1 MPSQKSENKNE
12 KIEALKQEI
21 DMWVS
26 DFSKSTKKFDRF
38 DLYEGE
44 QLSLGFLAYKD
55 DKNNV
60 TVLISIHG
68 QKPTNSLSFPVSA
81 LQDIKEIAKM
91 LEKHEELFK
100 YVEKYEENIKTGKKR
115 KNLLE

>member
-1 MPSQKSENKNE
+1 MPANKNE
-12 KIEALKQEI
+12 KIEQLKQEI
-21 DMWVS
+21 DKWVEE
-26 DFSKSTKKFDRF
+26 FTKSSKKFERF

-55 DKNNV
+55 DKNNT

-68 QKPTNSLSFPVSA
+68 QKPTNSLSFPANA
-81 LQDIKEIAKM
+81 LEDIKAITKM
-91 LEKHEELFK
+91 LEKYEELFK
-100 YVEKYEENIKTGKKR
+100 YIEKYEENVKSVKKK

>member
-1 MPSQKSENKNE
+1 MPSQKSD
-12 KIEALKQEI
+12 KIEELKKEI
-21 DMWVS
+21 DKWV
-26 DFSKSTKKFDRF
+26 DEFSKSQKRFDRF

-55 DKNNV
+55 DQGQV

-68 QKPTNSLSFPVSA
+68 QKPTNSLSFPA
-81 LQDIKEIAKM
+81 NNLDDIKQITKM
-91 LEKHEELFK
+91 LEKYEDVFK
-100 YVEKYEENIKTGKKR
+100 YVEKYEQNVKSMRKK

>member
-1 MPSQKSENKNE
+1 MPSQKTEQKNE
-12 KIEALKQEI
+12 KVEELKKEI
-21 DMWVS
+21 DNWVNE
-26 DFSKSTKKFDRF
+26 FSKSQKRFDRF

-55 DKNNV
+55 DKNNI

-68 QKPTNSLSFPVSA
+68 QKPTNSLSFPVSG
-81 LQDIKEIAKM
+81 LEDITQVTKM
-91 LEKHEELFK
+91 LEKYEELFK
-100 YVEKYEENIKTGKKR
+100 YIEKYEQNVKSTKKR

>member
-1 MPSQKSENKNE
+1 MPSNKNE
-12 KIEALKQEI
+12 KTEQLKAEI
-21 DMWVS
+21 DKWIQE
-26 DFSKSTKKFDRF
+26 FSTSQKKFERF
-38 DLYEGE
+38 DVYSGE

-55 DKNNV
+55 DKGQT

-68 QKPTNSLSFPVSA
+68 QKPTNSVSFPVSA
-81 LQDIKEIAKM
+81 LEDITQITRL

-100 YVEKYEENIKTGKKR
+100 YVEKYEENIKSTKKK

>member
-1 MPSQKSENKNE
+1 MPANKND

-21 DMWVS
+21 DMWIN
-26 DFSKSTKKFDRF
+26 DFSKSSKRFDRF
-38 DLYEGE
+38 DVYEGE

-55 DKNNV
+55 DKGQV

-68 QKPTNSLSFPVSA
+68 QKPTNSLSFPVTA
-81 LQDIKEIAKM
+81 LNDIKEITKM
-91 LEKHEELFK
+91 LEKHEELFR
-100 YVEKYEENIKTGKKR
+100 YVEKYEENIKSTKKK

>member
-1 MPSQKSENKNE
+1 MPAQKNE
-12 KIEALKQEI
+12 KIEQLKAEI
-21 DMWVS
+21 DKWVEE
-26 DFSKSTKKFDRF
+26 FSKSSKKFDRF
-38 DLYEGE
+38 DVYEGE

-55 DKNNV
+55 DKGQT

-81 LQDIKEIAKM
+81 FDDIKSITKM
-91 LEKHEELFK
+91 LEKYEELFR
-100 YVEKYEENIKTGKKR
+100 YIEKYEENVKSGKKK

>member
-1 MPSQKSENKNE
+1 MPSQKSENRNE
-12 KIEALKQEI
+12 KTEQLKAEI
-21 DMWVS
+21 DKWIQE
-26 DFSKSTKKFDRF
+26 FSASQKKFERF
-38 DLYEGE
+38 DVYSGE
-44 QLSLGFLAYKD
+44 QISLGFLAYKD
-55 DKNNV
+55 DRGQV

-81 LQDIKEIAKM
+81 LEDIKQITKM

-100 YVEKYEENIKTGKKR
+100 YVEKYEENVKSVKKK